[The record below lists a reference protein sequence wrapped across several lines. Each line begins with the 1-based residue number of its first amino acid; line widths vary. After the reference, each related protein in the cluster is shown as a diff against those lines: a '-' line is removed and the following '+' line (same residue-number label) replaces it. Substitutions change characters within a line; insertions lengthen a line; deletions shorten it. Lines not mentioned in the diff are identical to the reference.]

1 MQIELLVNGGVSI
14 LLVPDNVMEEELI
27 KQLMKQD
34 NILTEIRSSVMVL
47 NKTFRSG
54 ILIGKSSTQKKDETE
69 ITLDDQENKEAL

>member
-54 ILIGKSSTQKKDETE
+54 ILIGKNSTQKKDEIE

>member
-54 ILIGKSSTQKKDETE
+54 ILIGKSSTQKKDEIE